1 MDDIFISQVE
11 EPFQNIGDEGVG
23 PAFIHLAVLSE
34 SGFQV
39 TIAAEFSDDVTVTV
53 AGEYLEAFEDIG
65 MVKALEYID
74 FGVEQFFELLALQGL
89 QLDYFDCYD
98 FVWVGGAVLVISW
111 WAR

>member
-1 MDDIFISQVE
+1 
-11 EPFQNIGDEGVG
+11 
-23 PAFIHLAVLSE
+23 
-34 SGFQV
+34 
-39 TIAAEFSDDVTVTV
+39 
-53 AGEYLEAFEDIG
+53 

-74 FGVEQFFELLALQGL
+74 FGVEQFFEFLALHGL